1 MGGVSGQMG
10 LGATPS
16 LSSSPKGAVPPA
28 SSAGS
33 LDGWW
38 DPCLLARAPQGAPA
52 SRSSQQTAALSYL
65 GPLLSIL
72 KAPDR
77 PLLALSLSLERP
89 PHPHISGGPPRTQQ
103 ETMCVCFYFK
113 GMEHRPVPTLGEGI
127 ATWIQKLENEMALPQ
142 HSLRP
147 CVYLYVQM
155 LTHTHTLTWH
165 T

>member
-1 MGGVSGQMG
+1 MRGGRCNRRERSRESVLPWIPSA
-10 LGATPS
+10 ATPLPS
-16 LSSSPKGAVPPA
+16 FYFYRKFLVTREQF
-28 SSAGS
+28 
-33 LDGWW
+33 
-38 DPCLLARAPQGAPA
+38 LACQGH
-52 SRSSQQTAALSYL
+52 
-65 GPLLSIL
+65 
-72 KAPDR
+72 K
-77 PLLALSLSLERP
+77 E
-89 PHPHISGGPPRTQQ
+89 HSGGTSEAAEERVTA
-103 ETMCVCFYFK
+103 